1 MLAERPSRR
10 ARVKGGAWSGTSSAA
25 KPRCAPP
32 SRLTLPW
39 WPCRRRCQCS
49 PPTALRKLRGGGYGS
64 CTMGTDQRGRI
75 VGGILISPRSARDRT
90 SNRRCVAGCGR
101 VEAASCPG
109 LSTHDSA
116 GYIWNECCECP
127 NRRLYRAQASGNS
140 RMQPGNSRIQAA
152 QKERFD
158 EGIRPAI
165 WNCWADSFVNAGS
178 QGHSRPRKKI
188 TSAHRPF
195 HS

>member
-1 MLAERPSRR
+1 
-10 ARVKGGAWSGTSSAA
+10 
-25 KPRCAPP
+25 
-32 SRLTLPW
+32 
-39 WPCRRRCQCS
+39 
-49 PPTALRKLRGGGYGS
+49 
-64 CTMGTDQRGRI
+64 MGTDQRGRI
-75 VGGILISPRSARDRT
+75 VGGILISSRSARDRT
-90 SNRRCVAGCGR
+90 SNRRCEVTEGCGR
-101 VEAASCPG
+101 VEAASTCPG

-178 QGHSRPRKKI
+178 RGISRPRKKI
-188 TSAHRPF
+188 TSGPTCAPVCSKTVSPRNITPRVTCSPSNQIAEDSHREYCRGQSARNPRAVTG
-195 HS
+195 SRGL